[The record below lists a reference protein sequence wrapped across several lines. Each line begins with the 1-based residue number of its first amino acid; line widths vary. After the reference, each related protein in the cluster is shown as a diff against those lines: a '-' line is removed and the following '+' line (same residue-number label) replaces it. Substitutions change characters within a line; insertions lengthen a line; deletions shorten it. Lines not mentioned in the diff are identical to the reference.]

1 MRKLSMEEISE
12 VSGGDMTKGAASIGL
27 AGGIGAAAFG
37 ASWGSLGVGV
47 AAAASPVAVLAV
59 VALTFYGGYSMAEDE
74 DSSDSKSQC
83 LFKDTISPI

>member
-1 MRKLSMEEISE
+1 MRELSMEEISG

-27 AGGIGAAAFG
+27 AAFG
-37 ASWGSLGVGV
+37 ASWGSVGVGV
-47 AAAASPVAVLAV
+47 AAAVSPIAVLAV
-59 VALTFYGGYSMAEDE
+59 VALTFYGGYSMAEGE